1 MEAGRVRC
9 WGSATKL
16 RLAQSPPDSNP
27 VTHLHRLSPSRPSLA
42 FLPLRGG
49 RGRNVFPERGGKGT
63 SWSEERRPSWPAR
76 LPLVSFLQRQQKLR
90 VPTQTG
96 LSFTPVAFLRAR
108 CSWSSLNKGNGRK
121 VNATVNSPPS
131 PCLSPGLSESKGETT
146 PPKNTRI
153 VFFPAKPSHELQR
166 KKFIKRASAR
176 FIPRSVIVPNKMPG
190 EKVTFSVGLKKK
202 KKKKTSSLK
211 VIRLFISLLWAWHQ
225 RGNQNNTFNHVFLFF
240 TLFLALWI

>member
-16 RLAQSPPDSNP
+16 RLAQSPPDSDP

-42 FLPLRGG
+42 FCRWGEGEAEMCFLREVEKAHPDQKNG
-49 RGRNVFPERGGKGT
+49 
-63 SWSEERRPSWPAR
+63 RPSWQAR

-108 CSWSSLNKGNGRK
+108 CSWRSLNKGNRRK

-131 PCLSPGLSESKGETT
+131 PYLSPGRSESKEETT

-166 KKFIKRASAR
+166 KKFVKRARAR

-190 EKVTFSVGLKKK
+190 EKVTFSVG
-202 KKKKTSSLK
+202 
-211 VIRLFISLLWAWHQ
+211 
-225 RGNQNNTFNHVFLFF
+225 
-240 TLFLALWI
+240 

>member
-153 VFFPAKPSHELQR
+153 VYFPAKSSHELQR
-166 KKFIKRASAR
+166 KKYIKRASAR
-176 FIPRSVIVPNKMPG
+176 IIPRSVIVPNKMPG
-190 EKVTFSVGLKKK
+190 EKVTFSVGKKK
-202 KKKKTSSLK
+202 KNTSLK